1 LAARVGQNGV
11 GASLAKGGEPVPHR
25 LEDPAAMA
33 DALRAVRA
41 GTAWRG
47 ESLARKVAYG
57 QRQGLDLTLKTDPR
71 EIDDALERH
80 IGSVDLLD
88 AVWLRQAADAADA
101 VAQLEAPA
109 GNGTGFLI
117 SPWLLLTNHHVVPT
131 PDDATETKVH
141 FRYEKNAAGKITRTR
156 DHRMDPG
163 RFFITSPPSALDFT
177 LVALTPTARG
187 RPPSSDFGHIPL
199 IGATGKIL
207 LGQPVNIIQHPDG
220 RPREIAIRN
229 NRLLNIEDTRQIV
242 YETDTESGASGAP
255 VFNDRWEVVGLH
267 YSSVDAKDEQ
277 GRPIDRNGD
286 PVTRNTPEHLRNWA
300 ANAGIR
306 VSAIVTDIEG
316 RTYDTNQ
323 QPLVDELLGRRR

>member
-1 LAARVGQNGV
+1 MPRNLN
-11 GASLAKGGEPVPHR
+11 
-25 LEDPAAMA
+25 DPAVMA
-33 DALRAVRA
+33 DALPAVRA

-57 QRQGLDLTLKTDPR
+57 QRQGLDLTLEIDPG

-88 AVWLRQAADAADA
+88 AVWLRQAVAAANA

-109 GNGTGFLI
+109 GNGTGFLVT
-117 SPWLLLTNHHVVPT
+117 PWLLLTNHHVVPT
-131 PDDATETKVH
+131 PEDAAGTQVH
-141 FRYEKNAAGKITRTR
+141 FRYEKNPAGRITKTR
-156 DHRMDPG
+156 DHRMDPD
-163 RFFITSPPSALDFT
+163 RFFITSPESALDFT
-177 LVALTPTARG
+177 LVALTATARG
-187 RPPSSDFGHIPL
+187 QPPGKDFGHIPL

-229 NRLLNIEDTRQIV
+229 NRLLSIDDPRRIV

-255 VFNDRWEVVGLH
+255 VFNDRWEAVALH
-267 YSSVDAKDEQ
+267 YRSVDATDEQ

-286 PVTRNTPEHLRNWA
+286 PVTRDTPESLRNWV

-306 VSAIVTDIEG
+306 VSAIAADIEG
-316 RTYDTNQ
+316 RGYDADR
-323 QPLVDELLGRRR
+323 QPLVDQLLG

>member
-1 LAARVGQNGV
+1 VPRV
-11 GASLAKGGEPVPHR
+11 

-33 DALRAVRA
+33 DALRAVRN

-47 ESLARKVAYG
+47 ESLARKVAHA
-57 QRQGLDLTLKTDPR
+57 QRLGLDLTLETDPR

-88 AVWLRQAADAADA
+88 AVWLRQATAAADA

-109 GNGTGFLI
+109 GNGTGFLV

-131 PDDATETKVH
+131 ADDTAGTEVH
-141 FRYEKNAAGKITRTR
+141 FRYEKNAAGRITRTR
-156 DHRMDPG
+156 GHRMDPG
-163 RFFITSPPSALDFT
+163 RFFITSPQSALDFT
-177 LVALTPTARG
+177 LIALTATARG
-187 RPPSSDFGHIPL
+187 RPPGSDFGHIPL

-229 NRLLNIEDTRQIV
+229 NRLLNVEDARRIV

-255 VFNDRWEVVGLH
+255 VFNDRWEAVALH
-267 YSSVDAKDEQ
+267 YTSVDATDEQ

-286 PVTRNTPEHLRNWA
+286 PVTRDTPEHLRNWV

-306 VSAIVTDIEG
+306 VSAIVADIEG
-316 RTYDTNQ
+316 RVYDADQ
-323 QPLVDELLGRRR
+323 QTLADELLGRRT

>member
-1 LAARVGQNGV
+1 VPRV
-11 GASLAKGGEPVPHR
+11 

-33 DALRAVRA
+33 DALRAVRN

-47 ESLARKVAYG
+47 ESLARKVAHA
-57 QRQGLDLTLKTDPR
+57 QRLGLDLTLETDPR

-80 IGSVDLLD
+80 IGSVDLLN
-88 AVWLRQAADAADA
+88 AVWLRQATAAADA

-109 GNGTGFLI
+109 GNGTGFLV

-131 PDDATETKVH
+131 ADDAAGTEVH
-141 FRYEKNAAGKITRTR
+141 FRYEKNAAGRITRTR

-163 RFFITSPPSALDFT
+163 RFFITSPQSALDFT
-177 LVALTPTARG
+177 LVALTATARG
-187 RPPSSDFGHIPL
+187 RPPGSDFGHIPL

-229 NRLLNIEDTRQIV
+229 NRLLNVEDARRIV

-255 VFNDRWEVVGLH
+255 VFNDRWEAVALH
-267 YSSVDAKDEQ
+267 YTSVDATDEQ

-286 PVTRNTPEHLRNWA
+286 PVTRDTPEHLRNWV

-306 VSAIVTDIEG
+306 VSAIVADIEG
-316 RTYDTNQ
+316 RVHDADRQT
-323 QPLVDELLGRRR
+323 LADELLGRRT

>member
-1 LAARVGQNGV
+1 MPRI
-11 GASLAKGGEPVPHR
+11 

-41 GTAWRG
+41 GTAWQG
-47 ESLARKVAYG
+47 EPLARKVAYA
-57 QRQGLDLTLKTDPR
+57 QRVGLDLTLETDPG
-71 EIDDALERH
+71 EIDDALERY
-80 IGSVDLLD
+80 IGSADLLD
-88 AVWLRQAADAADA
+88 AVWLRQAAAAADA

-109 GNGTGFLI
+109 GNGTGFLV

-131 PDDATETKVH
+131 PEDAAGADVH

-156 DHRMDPG
+156 DHRMDPD
-163 RFFITSPPSALDFT
+163 RFFITSPQLALDFT
-177 LVALTPTARG
+177 LVALTATARG
-187 RPPSSDFGHIPL
+187 RPPGSDFGHIPL

-229 NRLLNIEDTRQIV
+229 NRLLNVEDAKRIV

-255 VFNDRWEVVGLH
+255 VFNDRWEAVALH
-267 YSSVDAKDEQ
+267 YTSVDATDEQ
-277 GRPIDRNGD
+277 GHPIDRNGD
-286 PVTRNTPEHLRNWA
+286 PVTRDTPEQLRNWV

-306 VSAIVTDIEG
+306 VSAIVADIEA
-316 RTYDTNQ
+316 RVYDADWQ
-323 QPLVDELLGRRR
+323 ALVDELLGRRT

>member
-1 LAARVGQNGV
+1 MPRILD
-11 GASLAKGGEPVPHR
+11 
-25 LEDPAAMA
+25 DPAALA

-41 GTAWRG
+41 GTAWKG
-47 ESLARKVAYG
+47 EPLARKVAYA
-57 QRQGLDLTLKTDPR
+57 QRVGLDLTLETDPR

-88 AVWLRQAADAADA
+88 AVWLRQGTATADA

-109 GNGTGFLI
+109 GDGTGFLV

-131 PDDATETKVH
+131 PDDAAGTKVH
-141 FRYEKNAAGKITRTR
+141 FRYERNAAGRITRTR
-156 DHRMDPG
+156 DHRMDPD
-163 RFFITSPPSALDFT
+163 RFFITSPESALDFT
-177 LVALTPTARG
+177 LVALTPTG
-187 RPPSSDFGHIPL
+187 RDQAPGSDFGHIPL
-199 IGATGKIL
+199 IGVTGKIL

-229 NRLLNIEDTRQIV
+229 NRLLNVEDARRIV

-255 VFNDRWEVVGLH
+255 VFNDRWEVVALH
-267 YSSVDAKDEQ
+267 YTSVDAMDDQ

-286 PVTRNTPEHLRNWA
+286 PVTRDTPEHLRNWV

-306 VSAIVTDIEG
+306 VSAIVADIEG
-316 RTYDTNQ
+316 RVYDANQ
-323 QPLVDELLGRRR
+323 QPLVEELLGRRT

>member
-1 LAARVGQNGV
+1 MPRI
-11 GASLAKGGEPVPHR
+11 

-41 GTAWRG
+41 GTAWQG
-47 ESLARKVAYG
+47 EPLARKVAYA
-57 QRQGLDLTLKTDPR
+57 QRVGLDLSLETDPR

-109 GNGTGFLI
+109 GNGTGFLV

-131 PDDATETKVH
+131 PDDAAETEVH

-163 RFFITSPPSALDFT
+163 RFFITSPRSELDFT

-187 RPPSSDFGHIPL
+187 RPPGGDFGHIPL

-229 NRLLNIEDTRQIV
+229 NRLLNVEDTRQIV
-242 YETDTESGASGAP
+242 YETDTEQGASGSP
-255 VFNDRWEVVGLH
+255 VFNDRWEAVGLH
-267 YSSVDAKDEQ
+267 YTTVDAEDEQ
-277 GRPIDRNGD
+277 GRAIDRNGD
-286 PVTRNTPEHLRNWA
+286 LVTRDTPEHLRKWV

-306 VSAIVTDIEG
+306 VSAIVADIEG
-316 RTYDTNQ
+316 RAYDADRQ
-323 QPLVDELLGRRR
+323 ALVDELLGRRTQ